1 VVIPGLVNTHNHLYQ
16 TLTRAFPPALNKRLF
31 PCLQTLYPV
40 WARLQPDMLHAATE
54 LGLAE
59 LMLSGFTT
67 VAGIWKVE
75 QGILTTSDINEIQ
88 VRHKASAL
96 LLVNE

>member
-1 VVIPGLVNTHNHLYQ
+1 MSTN
-16 TLTRAFPPALNKRLF
+16 AL
-31 PCLQTLYPV
+31 PC
-40 WARLQPDMLHAATE
+40 